1 MQLQEEA
8 PAEEEEEETILMVP
22 LGDRRHLAFQELPAA
37 AVVVVVVARVQ
48 RLIIHLSTQPK
59 HQHKRDSVVRVCGHR
74 IATSPL
80 GTQKTG
86 P

>member
-8 PAEEEEEETILMVP
+8 PAEEEEEKKFLMVP

-37 AVVVVVVARVQ
+37 AVVVEVAKVR